1 MNNNLTALNNYLFE
15 QLERINDDEL
25 KPEEFETEIKRA
37 ETVVKLSKAI
47 VDNANLALQAQRNF
61 DAMALKTV
69 YRKLIGKWGLMS
81 IDYRTA
87 DKETVALATAIAEDG
102 NDNII
107 DLDVDGFTVEEEVTA
122 NE

>member
-47 VDNANLALQAQRNF
+47 VDNANLALQALWHF
-61 DAMALKTV
+61 DEMGTEKNV
-69 YRKLIGKWGLMS
+69 S
-81 IDYRTA
+81 IPLLGITD
-87 DKETVALATAIAEDG
+87 E
-102 NDNII
+102 
-107 DLDVDGFTVEEEVTA
+107 
-122 NE
+122 

>member
-47 VDNANLALQAQRNF
+47 VDNANLALQAQRHF
-61 DAMALKTV
+61 DEMGTEKNV
-69 YRKLIGKWGLMS
+69 S
-81 IDYRTA
+81 IPLLGITD
-87 DKETVALATAIAEDG
+87 E
-102 NDNII
+102 
-107 DLDVDGFTVEEEVTA
+107 
-122 NE
+122 